1 MGRNAAR
8 TIVTLMLTFFLI
20 SLGAIVEAKKYG
32 EVDVKAT
39 KNMMEKEKS
48 LVVFPLSPIE
58 FDDLHIRG
66 SVNIPMD
73 LLAEKLPQD
82 KSQKIIFYCL
92 GVKCVAS
99 WRAAEKAV
107 SLGYKNVY
115 AFREG
120 LPGWTAAGYPTASI
134 EKLPDV
140 KIKRIT
146 TSELSGQLDNN
157 LVVLLDV
164 NLTDDA
170 KKFYIDSPQRVH
182 IPMDVLHLKIATL
195 NKSDAIAVLCL
206 KGKRS
211 PTAARYLVGQG
222 FENVTV
228 VEGGIQK
235 WVLEG
240 RPVKQG
246 S

>member
-1 MGRNAAR
+1 MGKNATR

-20 SLGAIVEAKKYG
+20 SLGSIAEAKKYG
-32 EVDVKAT
+32 EVDAKTT
-39 KNMMEKEKS
+39 KEMMEKEYA

-58 FDDLHIRG
+58 FDDLHIKG

-73 LLAEKLPQD
+73 LLAEKLPKN
-82 KSQKIIFYCL
+82 KSQKMIFYCL

-107 SLGYKNVY
+107 SLGYKNVF

-120 LPGWTAAGYPTASI
+120 LPGWTAAGYPTVSVQ
-134 EKLPDV
+134 KLPDV
-140 KIKRIT
+140 KIKTIS

-157 LVVLLDV
+157 LVVLLDI

-182 IPMDVLHLKIATL
+182 IPLDVLHLKTSTL
-195 NKSDAIAVLCL
+195 NKSDSITVLCL
-206 KGKRS
+206 KGKRA
-211 PTAARYLVGQG
+211 PTAARYLVSQG
-222 FENVTV
+222 FENVTI

>member
-20 SLGAIVEAKKYG
+20 SLGTIAEAKKYG
-32 EVDVKAT
+32 EVDAKTT
-39 KNMMEKEKS
+39 KDMMEKENT
-48 LVVFPLSPIE
+48 LVVFPLSAIE
-58 FDDLHIRG
+58 FGDLHIKG
-66 SVNIPMD
+66 SVNISMD
-73 LLAEKLPQD
+73 LLAEKLPKD

-107 SLGYKNVY
+107 SLGYKNVF

-120 LPGWTAAGYPTASI
+120 LPGWTAAGYPTVSI

-140 KIKRIT
+140 KIKTMT

-164 NLTDDA
+164 NLNDDA
-170 KKFYIDSPQRVH
+170 HKFYIDSSQRVH
-182 IPMDVLHLKIATL
+182 IPLDVLHLKVATL

-211 PTAARYLVGQG
+211 PTAARYLIGQG

-228 VEGGIQK
+228 VDGGIQK
-235 WVLEG
+235 WVMEG

>member
-1 MGRNAAR
+1 MGKNATR
-8 TIVTLMLTFFLI
+8 TILTLMLAFFLI
-20 SLGAIVEAKKYG
+20 SLSSVAEAKKYG
-32 EVDVKAT
+32 EVDAKTT
-39 KNMMEKEKS
+39 KDMMAKENA

-58 FDDLHIRG
+58 FSDLHIKD
-66 SVNIPMD
+66 SVNIPME
-73 LLAEKLPQD
+73 LLADELPKD

-107 SLGYKNVY
+107 SLGYENVY

-120 LPGWTAAGYPTASI
+120 LPGWTAANYPTVSI

-146 TSELSGQLDNN
+146 TSELSGQLNN
-157 LVVLLDV
+157 KLVVLLDV
-164 NLTDDA
+164 NLNEDA
-170 KKFYIDSPQRVH
+170 KKFYIDCPQRIHV
-182 IPMDVLHLKIATL
+182 PMDVLHLKAATL
-195 NKSDAIAVLCL
+195 NKSDAIAILCL

-228 VEGGIQK
+228 VDGGIQK
-235 WVLEG
+235 WILEG

>member
-1 MGRNAAR
+1 MVRTATK
-8 TIVTLMLTFFLI
+8 TIVTLMLTIFLV
-20 SLGAIVEAKKYG
+20 SLGTIADAKKYG
-32 EVDVKAT
+32 EVDAKAT
-39 KNMMEKEKS
+39 KDMMEKENA
-48 LVVFPLSPIE
+48 LVVFPLSAIE
-58 FDDLHIRG
+58 FGDLHIKG
-66 SVNIPMD
+66 SVNISMD
-73 LLAEKLPQD
+73 LLAEQLPKD

-107 SLGYKNVY
+107 SLGYKNVF

-120 LPGWTAAGYPTASI
+120 LPGWTAAGYPTVSI

-140 KIKRIT
+140 KIKKIT

-164 NLTDDA
+164 NLTEDA

-182 IPMDVLHLKIATL
+182 IPLDVLHLKVATL
-195 NKSDAIAVLCL
+195 NKNDAIAVLCL

-211 PTAARYLVGQG
+211 PTAARYLAGLG
-222 FENVTV
+222 FGNVTV

-240 RPVKQG
+240 RSVKQG

>member
-1 MGRNAAR
+1 MNRNVTS
-8 TIVTLMLTFFLI
+8 TIVTLILTIFLI
-20 SLGAIVEAKKYG
+20 SSGSIAEAKKYG
-32 EVDVKAT
+32 DVDAKAT
-39 KNMMEKEKS
+39 KEMMEKENA

-58 FDDLHIRG
+58 FDNLHIKD

-73 LLAEKLPQD
+73 LLAEKLPKD

-99 WRAAEKAV
+99 WRAAEKAF
-107 SLGYKNVY
+107 SLGYENVF

-120 LPGWTAAGYPTASI
+120 LPGWMAAGYPTVSTKTI
-134 EKLPDV
+134 PDV
-140 KIKRIT
+140 ELKTIT
-146 TSELSGQLDNN
+146 TSELSGQLNN
-157 LVVLLDV
+157 KLVVLVDV
-164 NLTDDA
+164 NLNDDA
-170 KKFYIDSPQRVH
+170 NKFYIDSPQRIH
-182 IPMDVLHLKIATL
+182 IPLDVLHLKASTL

-211 PTAARYLVGQG
+211 PTAARYLIGLG
-222 FENVTV
+222 FENVSV
-228 VEGGIQK
+228 VEGGIQQ

>member
-20 SLGAIVEAKKYG
+20 SLGSIAGAKEYG
-32 EVDVKAT
+32 EVDAKAT
-39 KNMMEKEKS
+39 KDMMDKENA

-58 FDDLHIRG
+58 FEDLHIKD

-73 LLAEKLPQD
+73 LLADDLPKD
-82 KSQKIIFYCL
+82 KSRKIIFYCL

-107 SLGYKNVY
+107 SLGYKNVF

-120 LPGWTAAGYPTASI
+120 LPGWTAAGYPAVSF

-140 KIKRIT
+140 KFKTMT
-146 TSELSGQLDNN
+146 TSELSGQLDNS
-157 LVVLLDV
+157 LIVLLDV
-164 NLTDDA
+164 NLNDDA
-170 KKFYIDSPQRVH
+170 HKFYIDSPQRIHV
-182 IPMDVLHLKIATL
+182 PLDLLHLKVSTL
-195 NKSDAIAVLCL
+195 GKSDAIAVLCL

-211 PTAARYLVGQG
+211 PTAARYLIGQG

-235 WVLEG
+235 WVMEG

>member
-20 SLGAIVEAKKYG
+20 SLGAVAEAKKYG
-32 EVDVKAT
+32 EVDAKTT
-39 KNMMEKEKS
+39 KDMMEKENA
-48 LVVFPLSPIE
+48 LVVFPLSTIE
-58 FDDLHIRG
+58 FGDLHIKG
-66 SVNIPMD
+66 SVNISMD
-73 LLAEKLPQD
+73 LLAEKLPKD
-82 KSQKIIFYCL
+82 KSQKMIFYCL

-107 SLGYKNVY
+107 SLGYKNVF

-120 LPGWTAAGYPTASI
+120 LPGWTAAGYPTDSI

-140 KIKRIT
+140 NIEKIT
-146 TSELSGQLDNN
+146 TSELSSRLDNN

-182 IPMDVLHLKIATL
+182 IPLDVLHLKTSTL
-195 NKSDAIAVLCL
+195 NKSDSITILCL
-206 KGKRS
+206 KGKRA

-235 WVLEG
+235 WILEG